1 MKKIYQAPEIVM
13 ALIETTRMIAAS
25 GVEDGFN
32 IDDAPETDDTSG
44 KLSRRRR
51 DIWQDEDEEE
61 EEY

>member
-1 MKKIYQAPEIVM
+1 M

-44 KLSRRRR
+44 NLTRRRR